1 MSFKTSLSCWKFFSL
16 PIFLKFISESFISA
30 DSAINEVLIK
40 ARPPVIE
47 VFNIKKLISF
57 FLRGQILSGVF
68 SLIFLASPILSSY
81 INKISPFFKDFLFVW
96 TISRKNL
103 GFSISRLLIIIRS
116 ENKSDFKLK
125 SKIILSDSKMFLL

>member
-1 MSFKTSLSCWKFFSL
+1 M
-16 PIFLKFISESFISA
+16 SESFISA